1 MITEEQL
8 AKDREPIPYIPVKQL
23 RRDRPLYVMKQTRPH
38 PIRGYGNSHDEFS
51 VVDIRGY
58 RKGYEPRLDIL
69 GQYTPNSHDL
79 FRLETGRLPP
89 YQPTATGDKLQAEME
104 RLQVHKAW
112 RINPI
117 ARGNPMTPEEVPA
130 VPEVTTRLRDGVEL
144 EGRIF
149 GGSYDISRLRFAD
162 RTAAIRKDIP
172 NAQRRYNEIRV
183 AQGLEPVTDW
193 TNRPSET
200 LEQMLRA
207 ELAKPPAVEV
217 PAVPEVVTPEEQLK
231 EILEDIGH
239 LTRAAK
245 EGIAPGQFATLA
257 EMEFRIAKEKEFI
270 TEGDFDNA
278 ASEIARI
285 DDLIVEGKPDEAIK
299 RLGEL
304 RRTAETLLRRP
315 PAVGG
320 NPIPEEVPAV
330 PEVKEPWQMTR
341 AEYRASQYES
351 AKASAI
357 DQTPRAHWG
366 DEEWLQRSI
375 EWRLD
380 MLADAHKTY
389 IRKMLAEGKPV
400 PPEVLKDYP
409 DLAKKH
415 SNPEAVEKGQILNIE
430 NPKPWN
436 EDLEG
441 KRVEVYEVRPDGR
454 IAAHF
459 VDKADIKR
467 WSAKMFIFDRTEL
480 LPKPPAATEE
490 TIDLTKGRMIEIPL
504 DANGKAIPI
513 ESEGD
518 NPGTYTSLQLFDPSM
533 KEKIITA
540 WQKNRV
546 VFWKYGT
553 IRPHFNDIAVCLKE
567 RKVRNLI
574 SGKEIAEYLA
584 KSKLGG
590 SNPDLLPEN
599 VPEEDFTTVTDVDS
613 IYDLFSEGKISLR
626 ELDRLKDHYYKWYYS
641 PERRTTVLRFYR
653 QPDGTM
659 TIYKQVYVQ
668 TYGESGNPG
677 GGALTSKIAKVMEYR
692 RLHPEYIPSDLTE
705 QEFTVLEKVFTAVIT
720 ATDFELSVK
729 EAMLL
734 WATAD
739 RGYVELKSPNP
750 NTTVGTCYEDAWRFQ
765 IKQEEGILVHGEI
778 TGADGITR
786 KHAWVEL
793 ETGFIYEPQTARF
806 FKADVFKRTFNPKE
820 DARYTV
826 EEAAKQAA
834 RRGYHGAWAEEV
846 PAVPEVARVT
856 GKARLVPNLLS
867 IAEESTNELVATLND
882 LPADV
887 RGTFDGM
894 LRFLDEYAQLATR
907 GEAYSDASVNTLY
920 EIISGYRDDIGLAFG
935 RPNEV
940 FIERFNEAEAN
951 PTRANKVIALD
962 AFVSLIHERGAAIP
976 VIFGKGLKRATG
988 RGIGSVRERIF
999 QDVTE
1004 NVNDILD
1011 DLAKPPAVEQV
1022 KEGSNPMGKLITKEE
1037 AIGLLE
1043 RLSMTPGE
1051 AARSLVADEA
1061 ERREIIQTV
1070 QQRVKREQNKW
1081 APMDPREGP
1090 PLPRIFAG
1098 LRWPWKK

>member
-8 AKDREPIPYIPVKQL
+8 QKVREPIPFTPTKRL
-23 RRDRPLYVMKQTRPH
+23 KRDDVLYVTEDDIPH
-38 PIRGYGNSHDEFS
+38 PIYGYAKHHKEYS
-51 VVDIRGY
+51 VIDLRGY
-58 RKGYEPRLDIL
+58 RKGHEPRLEIS
-69 GQYTPNSHDL
+69 GIYTPNPEDI
-79 FRLETGRLPP
+79 FRLQTGKLPP
-89 YQPTATGDKLQAEME
+89 YQPTTTGDKLLAEMR
-104 RLQVHKAW
+104 RLGVHKAF
-112 RINPI
+112 RIGKPEV
-117 ARGNPMTPEEVPA
+117 TPEEVPA
-130 VPEVTTRLRDGVEL
+130 VPEAKPQPYLEKYRKLVEKYPDRIDKHL
-144 EGRIF
+144 ERAKDEAASVVLGKAF
-149 GGSYDISRLRFAD
+149 GETVDDFFEREPAVKRRYDEVMM
-162 RTAAIRKDIP
+162 AIR
-172 NAQRRYNEIRV
+172 E
-183 AQGLEPVTDW
+183 
-193 TNRPSET
+193 
-200 LEQMLRA
+200 M
-207 ELAKPPAVEV
+207 
-217 PAVPEVVTPEEQLK
+217 EQLK
-231 EILEDIGH
+231 KGDNPEDKMLLKVAIEREPLRVAKQWGYEVH
-239 LTRAAK
+239 RLSPKDIVDKDDYARGYRYRLSKADPTQPYPRIVMARNEGEVAAFLKKKIEGNPARVRFDRADIDSAIAAAK
-245 EGIAPGQFATLA
+245 RLKSEKDLYIFATYLGY
-257 EMEFRIAKEKEFI
+257 
-270 TEGDFDNA
+270 T
-278 ASEIARI
+278 I
-285 DDLIVEGKPDEAIK
+285 DH
-299 RLGEL
+299 
-304 RRTAETLLRRP
+304 RP
-315 PAVGG
+315 PLGIQSYIIVRPDGTTETIKPIVGG
-320 NPIPEEVPAV
+320 NP
-330 PEVKEPWQMTR
+330 K
-341 AEYRASQYES
+341 
-351 AKASAI
+351 
-357 DQTPRAHWG
+357 TP
-366 DEEWLQRSI
+366 
-375 EWRLD
+375 
-380 MLADAHKTY
+380 
-389 IRKMLAEGKPV
+389 
-400 PPEVLKDYP
+400 
-409 DLAKKH
+409 
-415 SNPEAVEKGQILNIE
+415 N
-430 NPKPWN
+430 
-436 EDLEG
+436 
-441 KRVEVYEVRPDGR
+441 
-454 IAAHF
+454 
-459 VDKADIKR
+459 
-467 WSAKMFIFDRTEL
+467 
-480 LPKPPAATEE
+480 
-490 TIDLTKGRMIEIPL
+490 
-504 DANGKAIPI
+504 
-513 ESEGD
+513 
-518 NPGTYTSLQLFDPSM
+518 TYTSLQLFDPST

-553 IRPHFNDIAVCLKE
+553 IRPRFNDIAVCLKE

-590 SNPDLLPEN
+590 SNPIPEELDLARTLAIIDSRPKGRIIESKLREEFGDAVIDALRQGRYVVSGSAGFNPPLLVSLKGRELIQGGNPEGVGPKAVVRYKRNYGGGKSVVFVEYEYGGERYITGTVVRGTDRSLGWYFGKGKEGLREANRIALLSDEEFSKAEDLKKYSWREILKSISEAKPPVEEVKEGSNPHLLPEN

-705 QEFTVLEKVFTAVIT
+705 EEFRVLEKVFAAVIT
-720 ATDFELSVK
+720 ASDFELSVK

-834 RRGYHGAWAEEV
+834 RKGYHGAWAEEV
-846 PAVPEVARVT
+846 PAVPE
-856 GKARLVPNLLS
+856 
-867 IAEESTNELVATLND
+867 
-882 LPADV
+882 
-887 RGTFDGM
+887 
-894 LRFLDEYAQLATR
+894 
-907 GEAYSDASVNTLY
+907 AS
-920 EIISGYRDDIGLAFG
+920 
-935 RPNEV
+935 
-940 FIERFNEAEAN
+940 N
-951 PTRANKVIALD
+951 P
-962 AFVSLIHERGAAIP
+962 S
-976 VIFGKGLKRATG
+976 
-988 RGIGSVRERIF
+988 S
-999 QDVTE
+999 
-1004 NVNDILD
+1004 
-1011 DLAKPPAVEQV
+1011 
-1022 KEGSNPMGKLITKEE
+1022 EGGNPMGKVITKEE

-1061 ERREIIQTV
+1061 ERMEIMQTV